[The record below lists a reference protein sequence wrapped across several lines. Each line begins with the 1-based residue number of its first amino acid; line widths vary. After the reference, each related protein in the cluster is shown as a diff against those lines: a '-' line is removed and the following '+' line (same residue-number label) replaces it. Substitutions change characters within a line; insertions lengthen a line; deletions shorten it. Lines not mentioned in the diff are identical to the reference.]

1 MNNSIWA
8 LWLTL
13 SYEVANMYFSVG
25 IVTALTFGVIILL
38 RPVTNPLL
46 EPRDRGRL
54 WSFGW
59 YCSYLVYFWA
69 LYGRVKILPWSFRGL
84 LRLRLHDPIQSPTIL
99 PDPWAEGAQDTLA
112 LPGGLRIPCP
122 LSQGQMMAIG
132 LVWLGMV
139 AAVLVWSTRTEGR
152 LKCLGQQGERLPPES
167 VAEFGLDPKTV
178 AVRLCDGL
186 PTSFVRRGHDTGAGD
201 GVQHVICLQ
210 RELPPERMGLVLRHE
225 GEHIKMHHPWW
236 KMANAI
242 SMALFW
248 WSPLHW
254 AAYRLTIRD
263 MELACDRAVLN
274 RLEPEGRREYARM
287 LTELAAG
294 RHLWGS
300 VSAFGECDAA
310 IRIRR
315 AAAWKPQKEWRRGLS
330 LILSLL
336 LILFLF
342 TGGWAG

>member
-46 EPRDRGRL
+46 EPRDRVRL

-59 YCSYLVYFWA
+59 FCSYLVYFWA
-69 LYGRVKILPWSFRGL
+69 LYGRVKILPWTFRGL

-112 LPGGLRIPCP
+112 LPGGLRISCP
-122 LSQGQMMAIG
+122 LSREQMMLIG
-132 LVWLGMV
+132 LVWL
-139 AAVLVWSTRTEGR
+139 AAMIGVWVWSCREEGR
-152 LKCLGQQGERLPPES
+152 LKRLGQRGERLPPES

-254 AAYRLTIRD
+254 AAYRLTNRD

-274 RLEPEGRREYARM
+274 QLEPEGRREYARM

>member
-1 MNNSIWA
+1 MA
-8 LWLTL
+8 R
-13 SYEVANMYFSVG
+13 YGDGGAG
-25 IVTALTFGVIILL
+25 
-38 RPVTNPLL
+38 L
-46 EPRDRGRL
+46 E
-54 WSFGW
+54 
-59 YCSYLVYFWA
+59 
-69 LYGRVKILPWSFRGL
+69 
-84 LRLRLHDPIQSPTIL
+84 
-99 PDPWAEGAQDTLA
+99 
-112 LPGGLRIPCP
+112 
-122 LSQGQMMAIG
+122 
-132 LVWLGMV
+132 
-139 AAVLVWSTRTEGR
+139 TEGR

-254 AAYRLTIRD
+254 AAYRLTNRD

-274 RLEPEGRREYARM
+274 QLEPEGRREYARM

-315 AAAWKPQKEWRRGLS
+315 AAAWKPEKEWKKTLS
-330 LILSLL
+330 LVLSVL
-336 LILFLF
+336 LILFFF